1 MTITS
6 LSPLTINNSFV
17 IILMIITI
25 LTTNWR
31 RARKNTEDFLLFL
44 ICINLISTCAF
55 NIIGTHLIGLHSEL
69 VLKVAFFSKSFE
81 YFEYM
86 FIPFLLLIFCQN
98 FSKGEINS
106 IKWPTYLTPLLVGI
120 VSLIYNIFSPLA
132 FNISK
137 TGTLTKY
144 SFYHYYLTI
153 GFIYLIFI
161 LLLYLRDKNNLRA
174 LNFPLFS
181 IMIVLGGLA
190 QYFLKFDAFF
200 WCIIA
205 ITVVGIFSQLQ
216 NQMIYRDEVTALFNR
231 DYFARVIQGR
241 TKQKAV
247 TGIVID
253 VTNYY
258 QIYKHLGGAKSIEIL
273 VTITDAIKGLIGSRG
288 ILIRYSDNRFIILI
302 NSQDDK
308 TVTNLRKLI
317 IYRLEQFNND
327 FDKITLKLNISRP
340 IYHFNKVSCTRFQN
354 DWEHEEKAKA

>member
-1 MTITS
+1 MMITS
-6 LSPLTINNSFV
+6 LSPLTINNLFV
-17 IILMIITI
+17 IILMTITI
-25 LTTNWR
+25 FATSWR
-31 RARKNTEDFLLFL
+31 VARKNTEDFLLFF
-44 ICINLISTCAF
+44 ICINLISTCVF

-69 VLKVAFFSKSFE
+69 ALKVVFFSKSFE

-106 IKWPTYLTPLLVGI
+106 IKWPTYITPLLVGI

-132 FNISK
+132 FNISEA
-137 TGTLTKY
+137 GVLTKY

-153 GFIYLIFI
+153 GFVYLFI
-161 LLLYLRDKNNLRA
+161 ILFLYLRDKNNLRA

-190 QYFLKFDAFF
+190 QYFLKFDALF

-231 DYFARVIQGR
+231 DYLIRISQGR

-247 TGIVID
+247 TGIVVD

-258 QIYKHLGGAKSIEIL
+258 QIYKRLGGAKSIEVL
-273 VTITDAIKGLIGSRG
+273 VATTDAIKGLIGSRG

-302 NSQDDK
+302 NSRDDK

-327 FDKITLKLNISRP
+327 FDKITLKLNISQP
-340 IYHFNKVSCTRFQN
+340 IYNLNELSCACFQN
-354 DWEHEEKAKA
+354 DMGA